1 MGKALCH
8 YHNSLIT
15 RAFSSFQSKLQAS
28 VFFTHHDVLSV
39 CHKMLLNFTEA
50 HVQRLFCL
58 QLIILFPF
66 ATLQVFFIDVH
77 VVKVLPDLLV
87 LLDRKVSRET
97 AVIAVLREPWE
108 NQVR

>member
-1 MGKALCH
+1 MVGNKH
-8 YHNSLIT
+8 
-15 RAFSSFQSKLQAS
+15 Q
-28 VFFTHHDVLSV
+28 
-39 CHKMLLNFTEA
+39 E
-50 HVQRLFCL
+50 
-58 QLIILFPF
+58 
-66 ATLQVFFIDVH
+66 VFFIDVR